1 MTSLP
6 EHGLDRRPSIILD
19 CDPGVDDS
27 LAILT
32 AARYGDLIGITT
44 VNGNVSVEHT
54 TRNALAVTQIAMLDV
69 CVHRGA
75 DRPLVAPVHGATRV
89 HGTTGFGKVDH
100 PELRCGV
107 TSDDAVG
114 YLLDMSRSRDDID
127 LIAVGPLTNVALAV
141 RRDPAFV
148 SRLRS
153 LTIMGGAANGF
164 GNVTAVAEFNIWAD
178 PESAAIVFD
187 AGITPTL
194 IPLNLTHQVMA
205 DRATIDQLYAAA
217 TATSTLIAN
226 LLDHTIGIA
235 VDGRA
240 ALHDPSAVLAVT
252 HRELFGLRPRRV
264 DIELT
269 GTHTRGMTVVDERRH
284 SAAHPNALVGYDVDH
299 VAALELIVE
308 ACRDPFRSGANATK
322 NVP

>member
-1 MTSLP
+1 MTSRWDHDP
-6 EHGLDRRPSIILD
+6 DRRPSIILD

-32 AARYGDLIGITT
+32 AARYGDLLGITT

-54 TRNALAVTQIAMLDV
+54 TRNALAVAQIAGLDV
-69 CVHRGA
+69 PVHRGA
-75 DRPLVAPVHGATRV
+75 DRPLLAPVHGATRV
-89 HGTTGFGKVDH
+89 HGVTGFGKVAH
-100 PELRCGV
+100 PELRGGV

-114 YLLDMSRSRDDID
+114 FLLDMSRSRDDID
-127 LIAVGPLTNVALAV
+127 LIAVGPLTNIALAV
-141 RRDPAFV
+141 RRDPNFL

-153 LTIMGGAANGF
+153 LTIMGGAANGL

-178 PESAAIVFD
+178 PESASIVFD

-205 DRATIDQLYAAA
+205 DRTTIDQLFSAA
-217 TATSTLIAN
+217 TATSTLIAD

-235 VDGRA
+235 VDGAA
-240 ALHDPSAVLAVT
+240 ALHDPCAVLAVT
-252 HRELFGLRPRRV
+252 HRELFGVRPRHLDV
-264 DIELT
+264 ELT
-269 GTHTRGMTVVDERRH
+269 GSHTRGMTVVDERRH
-284 SAAHPNALVGYDVDH
+284 SDAPHNALVGYDIDH
-299 VAALELIVE
+299 LPALELIVE
-308 ACRDPFRSGANATK
+308 ACREPFRSAANATK